1 MVICNKCGKTLK
13 EEKGIAMED
22 YLHVKKE
29 WGYFSKKD
37 GKVWEFNICE
47 ECMHILEQE
56 LVIPI
61 EKRDKTELL

>member
-1 MVICNKCGKTLK
+1 
-13 EEKGIAMED
+13 MED

-29 WGYFSKKD
+29 WGYFSKND